1 VRILTVNTGSSSVR
15 LALYVGECENL
26 RLLAEHRYAG
36 ESQPENT
43 LHDFI
48 GNVQVNAVAHRVVHG
63 GERLSSPCVIDAY
76 AEAEIERLAILAPLH
91 HPRALAWV
99 RACRALLGTEVM
111 QVAVFDTG
119 FYAALPEV
127 ARSYA
132 LPQKLVQRL
141 GLRRFGFH
149 GIAHQAMWRRW
160 RHLHPEFAAGG
171 CVISLQLGA
180 GCSITAVAEG
190 VPQDTSMGFSPLE
203 GLVMATRS
211 GDLDPGLLL
220 HLLRAEKMSIAELD
234 HLLNQESGLRGMT
247 GESEMHKLLTSS
259 EPAAQLAIDLYC
271 YRARKY
277 IGAYLAVL
285 GGVDAIL
292 FGGGVGEHASEIRE
306 RILAG
311 MEWAGIVL
319 DRERN
324 HAAIGSEACISRDDG
339 PVAVWAIAVDESQ
352 LLAEEAASLLTQAIG
367 NNNKEGQS

>member
-1 VRILTVNTGSSSVR
+1 MRILTVNTGSSSVR
-15 LALYVGECENL
+15 LALYASDANAVSAL

-36 ESQPENT
+36 ESQPEHT
-43 LHDFI
+43 LHEFI
-48 GNVQVNAVAHRVVHG
+48 GSEQVDAVAHRVVHG
-63 GERLSSPCVIDAY
+63 GTKLAVPCVINA
-76 AEAEIERLAILAPLH
+76 AVEAEIERLVVLAPLH
-91 HPRALAWV
+91 NPRALTWL
-99 RACRALLGTEVM
+99 RASRALLGKEVM

-132 LPQKLVQRL
+132 LPQQLAQRL
-141 GLRRFGFH
+141 GLRRYGFH

-160 RHLHPEFAAGG
+160 WQLRPGIAKGG
-171 CVISLQLGA
+171 RVISLQLGA

-190 VPQDTSMGFSPLE
+190 APQDTSMGFSPLE
-203 GLVMATRS
+203 GLVMATRG

-277 IGAYLAVL
+277 VGAYLAVL
-285 GGVDAIL
+285 GGADAIL
-292 FGGGVGEHASEIRE
+292 FGGGVGEHAPEIRE

-311 MEWAGIVL
+311 MEWAGITL

-324 HAAIGSEACISRDDG
+324 HAAIGTEACISRDDSQ
-339 PVAVWAIAVDESQ
+339 VAVWVIAVDEAQ
-352 LLAEEAASLLTQAIG
+352 LLAEEAANLLL
-367 NNNKEGQS
+367 NR